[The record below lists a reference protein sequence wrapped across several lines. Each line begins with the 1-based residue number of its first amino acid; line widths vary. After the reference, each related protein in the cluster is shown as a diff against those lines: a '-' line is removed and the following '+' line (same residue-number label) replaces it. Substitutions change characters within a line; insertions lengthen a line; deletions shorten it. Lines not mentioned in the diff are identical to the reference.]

1 MKEKKKILIPE
12 ELDEEAIALLTLDE
26 NIQAIT
32 LKNPSK
38 EELIEKI
45 KDVDA
50 LIIRSKTKVDSDL
63 ISAAEKLK
71 VIARAG
77 VGTDNIDVIFAE
89 KSGVLVVNAP
99 EESLDS
105 VADLALSL
113 ILNVSRRMKKVISR
127 TINGDF
133 NRSDLLGYELNR
145 KILGLIGLGRIARKV
160 AKRALAFGMQVNAYD
175 PYVSSN
181 QIDVP
186 QVKLLSLEELLR
198 TSDMISIHVPL
209 TETTTYMI
217 SKNEFEL
224 MKKGVFI
231 INTSRGP
238 VIDTEALHDAIEKG
252 IVIGVGLDV
261 VEKDK
266 VDLLLDHDEVILTP
280 HIGASTLDAQR
291 KVGQMIVRETINILN
306 GKEPKYPVNFPVLPD
321 EYRDEYHLYKLLI
334 RKMAQI
340 LLTIPHD
347 PFNKIVLTYPERFP
361 KNLILNLKRHFL
373 AVYLKPLVSTP
384 INIVNSLKIAEE
396 REIEIIDS
404 LVKRKREFEVIDIKI
419 YSNETMLDHIDGYIN
434 SLNEPEIVMINAFK
448 TSFQPTGNTFII
460 KYQDKPGMIGK
471 MSSFLGDNNINI
483 AELQVV
489 REMWTKTQLMI
500 VKTDQRAQDSIIQ
513 SMKNIENVYWIAYN
527 EF

>member
-1 MKEKKKILIPE
+1 MKEKRKILIPE

-26 NIQAIT
+26 TIEAIT
-32 LKNPSK
+32 LEKPSK
-38 EELIEKI
+38 EDLKEKI

-50 LIIRSKTKVDSDL
+50 LIIRSKTKVDADL
-63 ISAAEKLK
+63 LSSAEKLK
-71 VIARAG
+71 VVARAG
-77 VGTDNIDVIFAE
+77 VGTDNIDVNFAE
-89 KSGVLVVNAP
+89 ASGVLVVNAP

-113 ILNVSRRMKKVISR
+113 ILNVSRRMKKVIAR
-127 TINGDF
+127 TSNGDF
-133 NRSDLLGYELNR
+133 NRKDLLGYELNR

-186 QVKLLSLEELLR
+186 QVNLLPLEELLK

-209 TETTTYMI
+209 TENTKHML
-217 SKNEFEL
+217 SKEQFKL

-231 INTSRGP
+231 INTSRGA
-238 VIDTEALHDAIEKG
+238 VIDTDALHDAIENG
-252 IVIGVGLDV
+252 TVAGAGLDV
-261 VEKDK
+261 VEKEKLDQ
-266 VDLLLDHDEVILTP
+266 LLDHDDCLLTP
-280 HIGASTLDAQR
+280 HIGASTLAAQR

-340 LLTIPHD
+340 LLSMPHD
-347 PFNKIVLTYPERFP
+347 PFNKIILTYPERFP
-361 KNLILNLKRHFL
+361 RNLIQNLKRHFL
-373 AVYLKPLVSTP
+373 AVYLVPLVSTP
-384 INIVNSLKIAEE
+384 INVVNSLKIAQE
-396 REIEIIDS
+396 RELEIIDS
-404 LVKRKREFEVIDIKI
+404 LVKRKREYEVIDVKI
-419 YSNETMLDHIDGYIN
+419 FSGETLLQHMDGYIN
-434 SLNEPEIVMINAFK
+434 SMNEPEIVTINAYMI
-448 TSFQPTGNTFII
+448 SFIPKGNTFII

-471 MSSFLGDNNINI
+471 MSSFLGNHNINI

-500 VKTDQRAQDSIIQ
+500 VKTDQKVQDSVVEK
-513 SMKNIENVYWIAYN
+513 MKKIDNVYWIAYN
-527 EF
+527 EL

>member
-1 MKEKKKILIPE
+1 MKQKKKILIPE

-26 NIQAIT
+26 DIEAIT
-32 LKNPSK
+32 LNKPSK

-45 KDVDA
+45 KDADA

-63 ISAAEKLK
+63 ISAAGKLK

-77 VGTDNIDVIFAE
+77 VGTDNIDVNFAE
-89 KSGVLVVNAP
+89 QSGVLVVNAP

-113 ILNVSRRMKKVISR
+113 ILNVSRRMKKVLAR

-133 NRSDLLGYELNR
+133 NRKDLTGYELDR
-145 KILGLIGLGRIARKV
+145 KVLGLIGLGRIARKV

-186 QVKLLSLEELLR
+186 QVKLLSLEELLK
-198 TSDMISIHVPL
+198 TSDVISVHVPL
-209 TETTTYMI
+209 TETTKHML
-217 SKNEFEL
+217 SKDQFST

-238 VIDTEALHDAIEKG
+238 VIDTEALHDALLDKT
-252 IVIGVGLDV
+252 VAGVGLDV
-261 VEKDK
+261 VENDK
-266 VDLLLDHDEVILTP
+266 VKLLLDHEEALITP
-280 HIGASTLDAQR
+280 HIGASTLAAQR

-321 EYRDEYHLYKLLI
+321 EYRDEYHLYKSLM

-340 LLTIPHD
+340 LLSIPHD
-347 PFNKIVLTYPERFP
+347 PFNKIMLTYPERFP
-361 KNLILNLKRHFL
+361 RNLISNLKRHFL

-384 INIVNSLKIAEE
+384 INVVNSLKIAQE
-396 REIEIIDS
+396 RDIEIIDS
-404 LVKRKREFEVIDIKI
+404 LVKRKREFEVIDVKI
-419 YSNETMLDHIDGYIN
+419 FSNETMLDHMDGYIN
-434 SLNEPEIVMINAFK
+434 SLNEPEIVTINAFV
-448 TSFQPTGNTFII
+448 TSFIPIGNTFLI

-471 MSSFLGDNNINI
+471 ISSFLGDNDINI

-500 VKTDQRAQDSIIQ
+500 VKTDQKVEDSMVEN
-513 SMKNIENVYWIAYN
+513 MKKIDNVYWIAYN
-527 EF
+527 EL